1 MRTNQS
7 GPNSRLCRIGGPG
20 RRGTTIFEVAVSAVV
35 LGAAVTTAAQ
45 LVQWSVTL
53 HQVALKKRCALEAA
67 TTVLDR
73 LSARPWSAL
82 TPASV
87 KDMPLPSEVKE
98 FLVDPRVTVAV
109 TEEEGADSLRGKKI
123 AVEIAWAE
131 RAGKR
136 TQQVQLTTWVFQS
149 GNGK

>member
-1 MRTNQS
+1 
-7 GPNSRLCRIGGPG
+7 
-20 RRGTTIFEVAVSAVV
+20 
-35 LGAAVTTAAQ
+35 
-45 LVQWSVTL
+45 
-53 HQVALKKRCALEAA
+53 
-67 TTVLDR
+67 
-73 LSARPWSAL
+73 
-82 TPASV
+82 
-87 KDMPLPSEVKE
+87 LPSEVKE